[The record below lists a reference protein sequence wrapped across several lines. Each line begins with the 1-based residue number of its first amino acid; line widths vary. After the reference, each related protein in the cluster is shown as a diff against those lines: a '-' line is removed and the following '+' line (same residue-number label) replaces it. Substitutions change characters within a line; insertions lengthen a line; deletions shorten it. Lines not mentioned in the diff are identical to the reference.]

1 VRLEILLRWTA
12 GFLVSLAIGGLVTG
26 WFLGRLRSYLNI
38 AKPAGRDVPNW
49 LIGLSERLFFTVLIA
64 FDISGTAIAMIAWI
78 TVKVIP
84 NWELYVKHGTS
95 NKPLVWSSLLA
106 SLCSLFFALIGG
118 LICRGDIWYWPF

>member
-1 VRLEILLRWTA
+1 LEILLRWIVGLA
-12 GFLVSLAIGGLVTG
+12 VSLAIGGLFTG
-26 WFLGRLRSYLNI
+26 WFLGQLRSYLNI

-49 LIGLSERLFFTVLIA
+49 LIGISERLFFTVLVA
-64 FDISGTAIAMIAWI
+64 FSISGTAIAMIGWI

-84 NWELYVKHGTS
+84 NWELYIKHGTS

-118 LICRGDIWYWPF
+118 LICRGSIGYWPF

>member
-1 VRLEILLRWTA
+1 LETTLRWVI
-12 GFLVSLAIGGLVTG
+12 GLVVSLAVGGVVTG
-26 WFLGRLRSYLNI
+26 WFLSSVRAYLKI

-49 LIGLSERLFFTVLIA
+49 LIGLSERLFFTVLVA
-64 FDISGTAIAMIAWI
+64 FNVSGVAIAMIAWL

-84 NWELYVKHGTS
+84 NWELYVRHGPS

-118 LICRGDIWYWPF
+118 LICAGRIWYWPL